1 MLSNREGAVAVLR
14 ALYELLGCDACL
26 VSAMNTLKLFIRE
39 NPEFLTMYGFLLHV
53 Y

>member
-1 MLSNREGAVAVLR
+1 MSNREEAAAALR

-26 VSAMNTLKLFIRE
+26 VSAMNTLKLFIGE
-39 NPEFLTMYGFLLHV
+39 KPEFLTMYGFLLHV